1 MFIHPKKELQ
11 EEQYFSNIGLLWHL
25 QSVCVCLVL
34 CRKVLSKV
42 FYIN

>member
-11 EEQYFSNIGLLWHL
+11 EEQYFNNIGLLWHL

-34 CRKVLSKV
+34 CRKVLSKGLK
-42 FYIN
+42 